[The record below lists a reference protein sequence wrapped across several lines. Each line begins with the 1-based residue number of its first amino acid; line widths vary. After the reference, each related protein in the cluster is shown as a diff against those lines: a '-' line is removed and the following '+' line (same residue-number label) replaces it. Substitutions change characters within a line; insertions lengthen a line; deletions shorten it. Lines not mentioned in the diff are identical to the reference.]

1 MEDVASMSRTRW
13 VWLTAAALLVAGGT
27 VGSLLGASV
36 VAHNDGERSR
46 QALDSSSMAIS
57 STLKLAIQQENNLVI
72 SAKAFVVSNPNAS
85 NSEFLSWANSMQ
97 LRKRFPEV
105 GGIGFDAVVRP
116 EQLTQFVARTMLDP
130 PSPLPA
136 GQSYEIT
143 PAGSR
148 PFYCLSDLGLNTGV
162 GITLPLGYD
171 SCAADTSAAQI
182 SRLFASNTYIPYKLG
197 SKTFLAVEAP
207 VYPGGVEP
215 ATATAR
221 AATVIGLV
229 GLVTLPSFDL
239 RRALAGHP
247 GTAVTFHYGS
257 GSSKVSFNAGSAPA
271 GAASAAV
278 NLHNGWTVE
287 TFGTADGSGVLGNSN
302 ALALLLAGFVL
313 SVLLGAL
320 IYVLSTSRSRAL
332 GLVDERTKELH
343 HLALHDSLTE
353 LPNRALILD
362 RLDQM
367 LARSRREHTPVAVLF
382 LDLDNFKGINDT
394 LGHAAGDQ
402 LWSRWRP
409 G

>member
-171 SCAADTSAAQI
+171 SCAADTSAARSPDFSPATHI
-182 SRLFASNTYIPYKLG
+182 SRTSWEARPSWPLKRRSTQAVSSRQRRRLAPQPLSASW
-197 SKTFLAVEAP
+197 A
-207 VYPGGVEP
+207 
-215 ATATAR
+215 
-221 AATVIGLV
+221 
-229 GLVTLPSFDL
+229 
-239 RRALAGHP
+239 
-247 GTAVTFHYGS
+247 
-257 GSSKVSFNAGSAPA
+257 
-271 GAASAAV
+271 
-278 NLHNGWTVE
+278 W
-287 TFGTADGSGVLGNSN
+287 
-302 ALALLLAGFVL
+302 
-313 SVLLGAL
+313 
-320 IYVLSTSRSRAL
+320 
-332 GLVDERTKELH
+332 
-343 HLALHDSLTE
+343 
-353 LPNRALILD
+353 
-362 RLDQM
+362 
-367 LARSRREHTPVAVLF
+367 
-382 LDLDNFKGINDT
+382 
-394 LGHAAGDQ
+394 
-402 LWSRWRP
+402 
-409 G
+409 